1 MSNKNIRG
9 GESLKQSVDFQDFI
23 DEVVQKNDIVDLISR
38 YVTLKRVGNRFQALC
53 PLHNDK
59 KTPSFSVS
67 PDKQLFHCFGC
78 GAGGTV
84 INFIMAKENLDFME
98 AVKLL
103 AERAGVPIPDYRSA
117 AEKNRAAQIHEKKKR
132 MYEMN
137 AEAARFF
144 FNQLIAPENKQALDY
159 LKNRKLLNSTIKS
172 FGLGYA
178 PDSWSALIDFMKT
191 KGYSDQELLEVGLA
205 VKRDNGTYFDK
216 FRDRVMFPI
225 VDLRGNVI
233 GFGGRILTDKENAPK
248 YLNSPETLIFQ
259 KKENL
264 FAMNK
269 AKNSKAGQ
277 ILAMEGYMDVISLHQ
292 SGFDNAVASLGTAF
306 TPQQAE
312 LIKRYSDKVVL
323 CYDADEAGQ
332 KATDRAGEI
341 LREAD
346 IKTKVLKITDGKDP
360 DEYIKVKGAEMFQLL
375 VENAESFIEYKV
387 HTIEKKFNLED
398 PVAKIEFVE
407 QVAKVMAGI
416 KSDVE
421 REVYIKRCA
430 RNLDISPQSIQAQ
443 VDDYLRKKKMF
454 DRNRDIRQEKRDFES
469 RTGGRSD
476 LDKMRLYNAEKLLLN
491 LICEK
496 EIFREVKDKLSP
508 EDFSEGL
515 HQRLAKIIFDTLN
528 NGEKLNPVKVI
539 SQFDEND
546 LGMVSEILSDDKNV
560 DNKAEA
566 VKMPLKI
573 VLDYKTKKA
582 DAATAQGGD
591 AAKLQEIM
599 DRLKK
604 EKK

>member
-1 MSNKNIRG
+1 M
-9 GESLKQSVDFQDFI
+9 KQSVDFQDFI
-23 DEVVQKNDIVDLISR
+23 DEVVQKNDIVDLISH

-103 AERAGVPIPDYRSA
+103 AERAGVPVPDYRSV
-117 AEKNRAAQIHEKKKR
+117 AERNRAAQIHDKKKR

-144 FNQLIAPENKQALDY
+144 FNQLIAPENKHALDY
-159 LKNRKLLNSTIKS
+159 LKDRKLLNSTIKS

-178 PDSWSALIDFMKT
+178 PDSWSMLIDFMKT
-191 KGYSDQELLEVGLA
+191 KGYSDEELVEVGLA

-233 GFGGRILTDKENAPK
+233 GFGGRILKDKENAPK
-248 YLNSPETLIFQ
+248 YLNSPETLIFK

-292 SGFDNAVASLGTAF
+292 NGFDNAVASLGTAF
-306 TPQQAE
+306 TPEQAE
-312 LIKRYSDKVVL
+312 LIKRYADKVVL

-346 IKTKVLKITDGKDP
+346 VKTKVLKITDGKDP

-387 HTIEKKFNLED
+387 HGIEKKFNLED

-407 QVAKVMAGI
+407 QLAKVMAGI
-416 KSDVE
+416 KNDVE

-430 RNLDISPQSIQAQ
+430 RSIDISSESIQAQ
-443 VDDYLRKKKMF
+443 VEDYLRKKKTI
-454 DRNRDIRQEKRDFES
+454 DRNREIRQEKRDFET

-496 EIFREVKDKLSP
+496 EIFKDIKDKLCP

-515 HQRLAKIIFDTLN
+515 HQRLAKIIFDTLS
-528 NGEKLNPVKVI
+528 NGDRLNPITVI
-539 SQFDEND
+539 SQFDEGD
-546 LGMVSEILSDDKNV
+546 LGAVSEILSDDKNV
-560 DNKAEA
+560 DNKVEA
-566 VKMPLKI
+566 VKMPLRI

-582 DAATAQGGD
+582 DAATAKCGD
-591 AAKLQEIM
+591 AARLQEIM

>member
-1 MSNKNIRG
+1 M
-9 GESLKQSVDFQDFI
+9 KQSVDFQDFI
-23 DEVVQKNDIVDLISR
+23 DEVVQKNDIVDLISH

-103 AERAGVPIPDYRSA
+103 AERAGVPVPDYRSA
-117 AEKNRAAQIHEKKKR
+117 AERNRAAQIHDKKKR

-144 FNQLIAPENKQALDY
+144 FNQLIAPENKKALDY
-159 LKNRKLLNSTIKS
+159 LKDRKLLNSTIKS

-191 KGYSDQELLEVGLA
+191 KGYSDEELVEVGLA

-216 FRDRVMFPI
+216 FRDRIMFPI

-233 GFGGRILTDKENAPK
+233 GFGGRILKDKENAPK
-248 YLNSPETLIFQ
+248 YLNSPETLIFK

-292 SGFDNAVASLGTAF
+292 NGFDNAVASLGTAF
-306 TPQQAE
+306 TPEQAE
-312 LIKRYSDKVVL
+312 LIKRYADKVVL

-360 DEYIKVKGAEMFQLL
+360 DEYVKVKGAEMFQLL

-387 HTIEKKFNLED
+387 HGIEKKFNLED

-407 QVAKVMAGI
+407 QLAKVMAGI
-416 KSDVE
+416 KNDVE

-430 RNLDISPQSIQAQ
+430 RSIDISPESIQAQ
-443 VDDYLRKKKMF
+443 VEDYLRKKKIT
-454 DRNRDIRQEKRDFES
+454 DRNREIRQEKRDFET

-496 EIFREVKDKLSP
+496 EIFKEIKDKLCP
-508 EDFSEGL
+508 QDFSEGL
-515 HQRLAKIIFDTLN
+515 HQRLAKIIFDTLS
-528 NGEKLNPVKVI
+528 NGDRINPVTVI
-539 SQFDEND
+539 SQFDEGD
-546 LGMVSEILSDDKNV
+546 LGAVSEILSDDKNV

-566 VKMPLKI
+566 VKMPLRI

-582 DAATAQGGD
+582 DAATARGGD
-591 AAKLQEIM
+591 AARLQEIM

>member
-1 MSNKNIRG
+1 M
-9 GESLKQSVDFQDFI
+9 KQSVDFQDFI
-23 DEVVQKNDIVDLISR
+23 DEVVQKNDIVDLISH

-103 AERAGVPIPDYRSA
+103 AERAGVPVPDYRSA
-117 AEKNRAAQIHEKKKR
+117 AERNRAAQIHDKKKR

-144 FNQLIAPENKQALDY
+144 FNQLIAPENKHALDY
-159 LKNRKLLNSTIKS
+159 LKGRKLLNSTIKS

-178 PDSWSALIDFMKT
+178 PDSWSALIDFMKP
-191 KGYSDQELLEVGLA
+191 KGYSNEELVEVGLA

-233 GFGGRILTDKENAPK
+233 GFGGRILKDKENAPK
-248 YLNSPETLIFQ
+248 YLNSPETLIFK

-292 SGFDNAVASLGTAF
+292 NGFDNAVASLGTAF
-306 TPQQAE
+306 TPEQAE
-312 LIKRYSDKVVL
+312 LIKRYADKVVL

-341 LREAD
+341 LRDAD

-375 VENAESFIEYKV
+375 IENAESFIEYKV
-387 HTIEKKFNLED
+387 HNIEKKFNLED

-407 QVAKVMAGI
+407 QLAKIMAGI
-416 KSDVE
+416 KNDVE
-421 REVYIKRCA
+421 REVYIKRCS
-430 RNLDISPQSIQAQ
+430 RNIDISPESIQAQ
-443 VDDYLRKKKMF
+443 VEDYLRKKRIT
-454 DRNRDIRQEKRDFES
+454 DRNRELRQEKRDFET

-496 EIFREVKDKLSP
+496 EIFKNVKDKLSP
-508 EDFSEGL
+508 EDFTEGL
-515 HQRLAKIIFDTLN
+515 HQRLAQIIFDTLS
-528 NGEKLNPVKVI
+528 NGDRLNPVTVI
-539 SQFDEND
+539 SQFDEGD
-546 LGMVSEILSDDKNV
+546 LGAVSEILSDDKNV

-566 VKMPLKI
+566 VKMPLRI

-582 DAATAQGGD
+582 DAATARGGD
-591 AAKLQEIM
+591 AARLQEIM

>member
-1 MSNKNIRG
+1 M
-9 GESLKQSVDFQDFI
+9 KQSVDFQDFI

-103 AERAGVPIPDYRSA
+103 AERAGVPVPDYRSA
-117 AEKNRAAQIHEKKKR
+117 AERNRAAQIHEKKKR

-159 LKNRKLLNSTIKS
+159 LKDRKLLNSTIKT
-172 FGLGYA
+172 FGIGYA
-178 PDSWSALIDFMKT
+178 PDSWSTLIDFMKT
-191 KGYSDQELLEVGLA
+191 KGYSEQELVEVGLA
-205 VKRDNGTYFDK
+205 VKRDNGTCFDK

-233 GFGGRILTDKENAPK
+233 GFGGRILKDKDNAPK

-277 ILAMEGYMDVISLHQ
+277 ILAMEGYMDVISLYQ
-292 SGFDNAVASLGTAF
+292 NGFDNAVASLGTAF

-312 LIKRYSDKVVL
+312 LIKRYADKVVL

-360 DEYIKVKGAEMFQLL
+360 DEYIKIKGAEMFQLL
-375 VENAESFIEYKV
+375 IDNAESFIEYKV
-387 HTIEKKFNLED
+387 HNIEKKFNLED
-398 PVAKIEFVE
+398 PIAKIEFVE
-407 QVAKVMAGI
+407 QLAKIMAGI
-416 KSDVE
+416 KNDVE

-430 RNLDISPQSIQAQ
+430 RSIDISPESIKVQ
-443 VDDYLRKKKMF
+443 VEDYLRKKKIT
-454 DRNRDIRQEKRDFES
+454 DRSREIRQEKRNFEA

-496 EIFREVKDKLSP
+496 EIFKEVKDKLCP

-515 HQRLAKIIFDTLN
+515 HQRLAKIIFDTLSQ
-528 NGEKLNPVKVI
+528 GDRLNPVTVI
-539 SQFDEND
+539 SQFDEGD
-546 LGMVSEILSDDKNV
+546 LGAVSEILSDDKNV
-560 DNKAEA
+560 DNKTEA

-582 DAATAQGGD
+582 DVATAQCGD

>member
-1 MSNKNIRG
+1 M
-9 GESLKQSVDFQDFI
+9 KQLVDFQDFI

-103 AERAGVPIPDYRSA
+103 AERAGVPVPDYRSA
-117 AEKNRAAQIHEKKKR
+117 TERNHAAQIHEKKKR

-144 FNQLIAPENKQALDY
+144 FNQLIAPENKYALDY
-159 LKNRKLLNSTIKS
+159 LKDRKLLNSTIKS

-178 PDSWSALIDFMKT
+178 PDSWSTLIDFMKT
-191 KGYSDQELLEVGLA
+191 KGYSDEELVEAGLA
-205 VKRDNGTYFDK
+205 VKRDNDTYFDK

-233 GFGGRILTDKENAPK
+233 GFGGRILKDKENAPK

-269 AKNSKAGQ
+269 AKNTKEGQ
-277 ILAMEGYMDVISLHQ
+277 ILVMEGYMDVISLHQ
-292 SGFDNAVASLGTAF
+292 NGFDNAVASLGTAF

-312 LIKRYSDKVVL
+312 LIKRYTDKVVL

-332 KATDRAGEI
+332 KAADRAGEI
-341 LREAD
+341 LREAE
-346 IKTKVLKITDGKDP
+346 IKTRVLKITDGKDP
-360 DEYIKVKGAEMFQLL
+360 DEYIKAKGAEMFQMQ
-375 VENAESFIEYKV
+375 VENSESFIEYKV
-387 HTIEKKFNLED
+387 HSIEKNFNLED
-398 PVAKIEFVE
+398 PVAKIEFIE
-407 QVAKVMAGI
+407 QLAKVMAGI

-421 REVYIKRCA
+421 REVYIKRFA
-430 RNLDISPQSIQAQ
+430 HRLDVSPESIQAQ
-443 VDDYLRKKKMF
+443 IEDFLRKKIKTNNV
-454 DRNRDIRQEKRDFES
+454 RILRQERRDFEA

-491 LICEK
+491 LISEK
-496 EIFREVKDKLSP
+496 EIFKQIKDTLCPS
-508 EDFSEGL
+508 DFTEGL
-515 HQRLAKIIFDTLN
+515 HRRVAEIIFDTLDK
-528 NGEKLNPVKVI
+528 GDQLNPVTVI
-539 SQFDEND
+539 SQFDECD
-546 LGMVSEILSDDKNV
+546 LGAVSEILSDDKNV

-573 VLDYKTKKA
+573 LLDYKTKKA
-582 DAATAQGGD
+582 DAVSARGGD

>member
-1 MSNKNIRG
+1 MN
-9 GESLKQSVDFQDFI
+9 QSVDFQDFI

-98 AVKLL
+98 AVKFL
-103 AERAGVPIPDYRSA
+103 AERAGIPVPDYRSA

-144 FNQLIAPENKQALDY
+144 FNQLIAPENKFALDY
-159 LKNRKLLNSTIKS
+159 LKDRKLLNSTIKS

-178 PDSWSALIDFMKT
+178 PDSWSMLIDYMKG
-191 KGYSDQELLEVGLA
+191 KGYSEEELVEVGLA
-205 VKRDNGTYFDK
+205 VKRENGSCFDK

-233 GFGGRILTDKENAPK
+233 GFGGRILKDKDNAPK

-312 LIKRYSDKVVL
+312 LIKRYADKVVL

-341 LREAD
+341 LRGAD
-346 IKTKVLKITDGKDP
+346 IKTKVLKINDAKDP
-360 DEYIKVKGAEMFQLL
+360 DEYIKTKGAEMFQLL

-387 HTIEKKFNLED
+387 HNIEKKFNLED

-430 RNLDISPQSIQAQ
+430 RNLDISPESIQAQ
-443 VDDYLRKKKMF
+443 VDDYLRKKKAI
-454 DRNRDIRQEKRDFES
+454 DRNRDMRQEKRDFEA

-496 EIFREVKDKLSP
+496 EIFKEVKDKLSP

-515 HQRLAKIIFDTLN
+515 HQKLAKIIYDTLGK
-528 NGEKLNPVKVI
+528 GERLNPVMVI
-539 SQFDEND
+539 SRFDEGD
-546 LGMVSEILSDDKNV
+546 LGAVSEILSDDKNV

-591 AAKLQEIM
+591 AARLQEIM

>member
-191 KGYSDQELLEVGLA
+191 KGYSDEELLEVGLA